1 MKQQAQPP
9 GPTRNVLTPAKVSL
23 LFPVRGGLTEYQ
35 NKRLLSKACLSG
47 SSESVS
53 LNSNARLLLALPERL
68 RRVRLLTTVGSVE
81 CACPAEGADC
91 RTQRCPEPCRAQ
103 PAHQASAVLGEGAS
117 LAIFSAWAPLGRS
130 LLSRGEELGESGVC
144 WAGSTSSGLGSS
156 PAEGD
161 MGLAWRHPWRDRL
174 SLGDTGPHSPKLI
187 LALYM
192 RQGFPGGASAKEPTC
207 QCMRCKRRGFHPR
220 VGKILWRRAWQPTPV
235 FLPRESHG
243 QRSLEGYSP
252 QGRKRRTQLKGLSMH
267 ACIYDKEN
275 SNFPREF
282 AEGYSRPIIQAD

>member
-1 MKQQAQPP
+1 MKAFPLKS
-9 GPTRNVLTPAKVSL
+9 GTRQGCPLSPL
-23 LFPVRGGLTEYQ
+23 LFNIILEV
-35 NKRLLSKACLSG
+35 
-47 SSESVS
+47 
-53 LNSNARLLLALPERL
+53 LATAIR
-68 RRVRLLTTVGSVE
+68 
-81 CACPAEGADC
+81 AEKEIKGI
-91 RTQRCPEPCRAQ
+91 QIGKEE
-103 PAHQASAVLGEGAS
+103 V
-117 LAIFSAWAPLGRS
+117 SAWAPLGRS

-207 QCMRCKRRGFHPR
+207 QCMRCKRHGFHPR